1 MRLFIDTANVEQ
13 IRTAQGWGLLDGVTT
28 NPSLIAKEGKNY
40 RETVNEICSI
50 CPGPVSA
57 EVLATDYKGMVSEAR
72 EWADVAENVVV
83 KVPVTPDGLRAVKT
97 LSEEGINTN
106 VTLCFTVT
114 QAVLAAK
121 AGGSYISPFVGRI
134 DDIGGDGMVV
144 VEEILDAYDMYGFD
158 TEVIVAS
165 GRHVRHVVEAIALGA
180 HIATIPFKVLEQL
193 FKHPLTDIGIETF
206 LSDYR
211 EALGG

>member
-1 MRLFIDTANVEQ
+1 MKLFIDTANVEQ
-13 IRTAQGWGLLDGVTT
+13 IRTAEGWGLLDGVTT
-28 NPSLIAKEGKNY
+28 NPSLIAMEGKDY
-40 RETVNEICSI
+40 KKTVGEICSI

-57 EVLATDYKGMVSEAR
+57 EVISTDYEGMVSEAR
-72 EWADVAENVVV
+72 EWAEVAENVVV

-97 LSEEGINTN
+97 LAEDDIKTN

-121 AGGSYISPFVGRI
+121 AGGSFISPFVGRI
-134 DDIGGDGMVV
+134 DDIGGDGMGV
-144 VEEILDAYDMYGFD
+144 VEEILDAYEEYGFE

-165 GRHVRHVVEAIALGA
+165 VRHVRHVVESIALGA
-180 HIATIPFKVLEQL
+180 HIATVPFKVLEQL
-193 FKHPLTDIGIETF
+193 FKHPLTDIGIERF

-211 EALGG
+211 KALGG